1 MVIHQAHYFAYAY
14 ALPYLFLAIYG
25 LNPTSAA
32 MAFAL
37 GWVSY
42 SATPLV
48 LARRPV
54 LPTVVLGHIG
64 VACTLLAMAFV
75 IHRLELLLLAWF
87 VTGFGG
93 GTVFLIRRLEREWRP
108 TRATA
113 QFDVWEN
120 IGHVLGV
127 LIAITLTSSFDNV
140 TAMLLAG
147 SALAAGTAM
156 LILATVRF
164 SPGGVAYGM
173 VRYTRRRT
181 P

>member
-25 LNPTSAA
+25 LSPTSAA
-32 MAFAL
+32 LGFAL

-48 LARRPV
+48 LARRPA
-54 LPTVVLGHIG
+54 LPTLVLGHFL
-64 VACTLLAMAFV
+64 VALTLLAMASM
-75 IHRLELLLLAWF
+75 IHRLDVLLVAWF

-108 TRATA
+108 DRPAA
-113 QFDVWEN
+113 QFDVWEH

-127 LIAITLTSSFDNV
+127 LIAITLTSRFPSV

-147 SALAAGTAM
+147 SVLAAGTAV
-156 LILATVRF
+156 LILATARLGA
-164 SPGGVAYGM
+164 GGVGA
-173 VRYTRRRT
+173 RND
-181 P
+181 